1 MARIDPEAHMR
12 MPFHNSA
19 SESEAIEIILRRENR
34 RLGSELTARS
44 YEADE
49 LRRQL
54 NKQSVTHGAVIRSLR
69 CELQVM
75 TTMVALMGAG
85 CAVLVLTLFLWLS
98 W

>member
-1 MARIDPEAHMR
+1 MDSHEQARMR

-19 SESEAIEIILRRENR
+19 SESEAIEVILRQENR

-54 NKQSVTHGAVIRSLR
+54 NKQSLTHSAVIRRLR
-69 CELQVM
+69 RQLQVM
-75 TTMVALMGAG
+75 MMMVVLMGVG
-85 CAVLVLTLFLWLS
+85 CGVLVLMLVLWQLF
-98 W
+98 

>member
-1 MARIDPEAHMR
+1 MDFHEQARMR

-19 SESEAIEIILRRENR
+19 SESEAIEVILRQENR

-54 NKQSVTHGAVIRSLR
+54 NKQSVTYSAVVRRLR
-69 CELQVM
+69 RELQAMTVM
-75 TTMVALMGAG
+75 VVLMAVG
-85 CAVLVLTLFLWLS
+85 CAVLVLILVLWQLF
-98 W
+98 